1 MNKFSTWP
9 HFWFGF
15 WAEFGEQYSKCPSI
29 KEFIDP
35 LWNYKSIEQLV
46 GYLKSAPLI
55 ATTSRLAVPWAM
67 GVGDERSSISYRS
80 DSVWLWLDDIDYY
93 LTQHKLRLPDNFIVH
108 IEQNNYVPP
117 TELKKDFSE
126 LPCPPVG

>member
-1 MNKFSTWP
+1 
-9 HFWFGF
+9 
-15 WAEFGEQYSKCPSI
+15 
-29 KEFIDP
+29 
-35 LWNYKSIEQLV
+35 
-46 GYLKSAPLI
+46 
-55 ATTSRLAVPWAM
+55 M